1 MEAQRP
7 SAPLSSAQRGIW
19 FAQKLNRF
27 SSIFYDGNY
36 VDIRG
41 RIDVALFDAALRLVI
56 TEADAACTLFPD
68 SNAFEGP
75 SQRFNCPLDWSI
87 TNVDLATEPNPPK
100 DAIRWMRADMER
112 SDDLARGPLFHFIL
126 FKIAPDRFFWFLR
139 FHHIINDGFGAW
151 LFIRRAAE
159 LYATLAHGQ
168 PDAQEALKSVQLL
181 LEQDATYRASAQFEL
196 DRVYWTRRFSDRPV
210 TTTLSTRRIDAT
222 HTRLR
227 ETADLSA
234 LEGSLASVIKH
245 RGLRLSQFI
254 TAVTAAY
261 VSRLAQVEEVILGL
275 PVNTR
280 LSPETKRVV
289 GMAANVVPLR
299 FTVHPRMTFSEL
311 TRAAEIE
318 IGEALRHR
326 FYGTADLR
334 RDIGLMGKDQNLF
347 GPSVNFLNLNRDLSF
362 GEHPATIQNLAV
374 GPVDDLTITVYSG
387 SSLSEMQIHFD
398 ANPEL
403 YSPQELAAHREHF
416 VRFLASVAADPDR
429 SVGEF
434 SLLDDAERLKI
445 LQEWNQTS
453 RTVEEATL
461 PELFE
466 AQVERTPQAVAVVEQ
481 QRSLTYRELN
491 EQANRLAHLL
501 IRKGIG
507 PEDVVAIALPR
518 SLEMIVAV
526 LGIGKAGAA
535 YLPLDPDYPAQRLA
549 FMLEDARP
557 ACVLTST
564 TISDLFDPWPHIV
577 LDEPVTIALLA
588 QNATDNPQDQHRT
601 APLQTQNAAYIIYT
615 SGSSGTPKG
624 VVVAHGG
631 VANLSA
637 VQIHQLAL
645 TSASNVLQFASLGFD
660 AAVWEIAMALVS
672 GASLVIA
679 GQDERSGEA
688 LVASLRRHS
697 VTHVTLPPAVLA
709 GLPEDPQLSLE
720 GLIVAGEACSGEL
733 VERWSAGRRMINAY
747 GPTETTVCATMSEPL
762 SGREEPAIGRPIW
775 NTRVYVLDSSLE
787 PVPVGVSGELYIA
800 GAGLARGYL
809 HRPALTAERFVA
821 DPFGPPGSR
830 MYRSGDVARWR
841 DDGNLEFLGRADAQV
856 KIRGYRIEL
865 GEVEARLREQPGVQD
880 AVVLARQDQPG
891 EKQLVGYVVPA
902 AKQSVYA
909 SVLRQELAQKLPEHM
924 MPAAIVVLEQF
935 PLTPNGKLDRKALP
949 APEYLSHAGYRA
961 PRTPQEEILCAIFA
975 EVLGLERVGLDDNFF
990 ELGGHSLLATRLVS
1004 RIRATLGVEVA
1015 IRRLFESPTVGA
1027 LGPRLREA
1035 GSVRAP
1041 LSRQQRP
1048 QDLPL
1053 SYAQQRLWF
1062 LDRLQ
1067 GGESREYNMPQGLRL
1082 RGKLDE
1088 QALQRALQCIVERH
1102 ESLRTHFAEL
1112 AGRGVQ
1118 VITQQLPVELPVEDL
1133 RALPSEA
1140 LQQQVQAAL
1149 RQQAQQPFDLARGP
1163 LIRLRL
1169 LKLAEQEHILLR
1181 TMHHIVS
1188 DGWSEG
1194 VFNRELKILYE
1205 GYREG
1210 RESPLKPLP
1219 VQYADFALWQ
1229 RGWLEGQDLQE
1240 GLQYWKQQLAG
1251 IPERLELPTD
1261 RPRPAMQ
1268 TFAAEVCHVSVPAQL
1283 TAALKGVSRQNQA
1296 TLYMT
1301 LLSAFALLLSRYSGQ
1316 EDIVVGSPI
1325 ANRQE
1330 AQLEE
1335 LIGFFVNSLVLRM
1348 KVRPQSSFAEL
1359 LREVR
1364 QTALEAYRHQD
1375 IPFERLVEELSPERS
1390 LNTTPI
1396 FQVVFALQNAP
1407 WVSQELKGLEVERVA
1422 ADDLQVRF
1430 DLEVH
1435 AWERDHGVE
1444 IWWLYNRDLFDGW
1457 RVEQMMRH
1465 YLRVLEQVAS
1475 NPEGR
1480 IRQIALLGAGE
1491 VQRILQEWNQTSR
1504 TVEEATLPELFEAQ
1518 VERTPQAVAVV
1529 EQQRSLTYRELNEQA
1544 NRLAHLLIRK
1554 GIGPEDVVAI
1564 ALPRSLEMIVAVL
1577 GIGKAGAAYLPLDP
1591 DYPAQRL
1598 AFMLEDAR
1606 PACVL
1611 TTSQVAQ
1618 RLPEKPER
1626 VLFGEPETE
1635 HVLGQLSSQ
1644 NPTDAQR
1651 TGSLLP
1657 DHPAYVIYTSG
1668 STGTPKGVIV
1678 SHVGIGS
1685 LVEAQV
1691 RQLGITAASRVL
1703 QLASVSFDAALSEIA
1718 MALVSGASLVIAGQD
1733 ERSGEALVASLRR
1746 HSVTHVTLPPA
1757 VLAGLPEDPQLSLEG
1772 LIVAGEACSGELVER
1787 WSAGRRMINAYG
1799 PTETTVCATMSEP
1812 LSGREEPAIGR
1823 PIWNTRV
1830 YVLDSSLEPVPVGVS
1845 GELYIAG
1852 AGLARGYLHRPAL
1865 TAERFV
1871 ADPFGP
1877 PGSRMYRSGDVAR
1890 WRDDGNLEFLGRA
1903 DAQVKIRGYR
1913 IELGEVE
1920 ARLREQPGV
1929 QDAVVLARQDQPGE
1943 KQLVGYVTCA
1953 NQTPMSQSPNS
1964 GPPSQNT
1971 LCTTSCSIW
1980 R

>member
-1 MEAQRP
+1 
-7 SAPLSSAQRGIW
+7 
-19 FAQKLNRF
+19 
-27 SSIFYDGNY
+27 
-36 VDIRG
+36 
-41 RIDVALFDAALRLVI
+41 
-56 TEADAACTLFPD
+56 
-68 SNAFEGP
+68 
-75 SQRFNCPLDWSI
+75 
-87 TNVDLATEPNPPK
+87 
-100 DAIRWMRADMER
+100 
-112 SDDLARGPLFHFIL
+112 
-126 FKIAPDRFFWFLR
+126 
-139 FHHIINDGFGAW
+139 
-151 LFIRRAAE
+151 
-159 LYATLAHGQ
+159 
-168 PDAQEALKSVQLL
+168 
-181 LEQDATYRASAQFEL
+181 
-196 DRVYWTRRFSDRPV
+196 
-210 TTTLSTRRIDAT
+210 
-222 HTRLR
+222 
-227 ETADLSA
+227 
-234 LEGSLASVIKH
+234 
-245 RGLRLSQFI
+245 
-254 TAVTAAY
+254 
-261 VSRLAQVEEVILGL
+261 
-275 PVNTR
+275 
-280 LSPETKRVV
+280 
-289 GMAANVVPLR
+289 
-299 FTVHPRMTFSEL
+299 
-311 TRAAEIE
+311 
-318 IGEALRHR
+318 
-326 FYGTADLR
+326 
-334 RDIGLMGKDQNLF
+334 
-347 GPSVNFLNLNRDLSF
+347 
-362 GEHPATIQNLAV
+362 
-374 GPVDDLTITVYSG
+374 
-387 SSLSEMQIHFD
+387 
-398 ANPEL
+398 
-403 YSPQELAAHREHF
+403 
-416 VRFLASVAADPDR
+416 
-429 SVGEF
+429 
-434 SLLDDAERLKI
+434 
-445 LQEWNQTS
+445 
-453 RTVEEATL
+453 
-461 PELFE
+461 
-466 AQVERTPQAVAVVEQ
+466 
-481 QRSLTYRELN
+481 
-491 EQANRLAHLL
+491 
-501 IRKGIG
+501 
-507 PEDVVAIALPR
+507 
-518 SLEMIVAV
+518 
-526 LGIGKAGAA
+526 
-535 YLPLDPDYPAQRLA
+535 
-549 FMLEDARP
+549 
-557 ACVLTST
+557 
-564 TISDLFDPWPHIV
+564 
-577 LDEPVTIALLA
+577 
-588 QNATDNPQDQHRT
+588 
-601 APLQTQNAAYIIYT
+601 
-615 SGSSGTPKG
+615 
-624 VVVAHGG
+624 
-631 VANLSA
+631 
-637 VQIHQLAL
+637 
-645 TSASNVLQFASLGFD
+645 
-660 AAVWEIAMALVS
+660 
-672 GASLVIA
+672 
-679 GQDERSGEA
+679 
-688 LVASLRRHS
+688 
-697 VTHVTLPPAVLA
+697 
-709 GLPEDPQLSLE
+709 
-720 GLIVAGEACSGEL
+720 
-733 VERWSAGRRMINAY
+733 
-747 GPTETTVCATMSEPL
+747 
-762 SGREEPAIGRPIW
+762 
-775 NTRVYVLDSSLE
+775 
-787 PVPVGVSGELYIA
+787 
-800 GAGLARGYL
+800 
-809 HRPALTAERFVA
+809 
-821 DPFGPPGSR
+821 
-830 MYRSGDVARWR
+830 
-841 DDGNLEFLGRADAQV
+841 
-856 KIRGYRIEL
+856 
-865 GEVEARLREQPGVQD
+865 
-880 AVVLARQDQPG
+880 
-891 EKQLVGYVVPA
+891 
-902 AKQSVYA
+902 
-909 SVLRQELAQKLPEHM
+909 

-1035 GSVRAP
+1035 GSLRAP

-1067 GGESREYNMPQGLRL
+1067 AGESREYNMPQGLRL

-1133 RALPSEA
+1133 RALPSEVQ
-1140 LQQQVQAAL
+1140 QQQVQAAL

-1480 IRQIALLGAGE
+1480 IRQIALLGTGE
-1491 VQRILQEWNQTSR
+1491 VQRILQDWNQTSR

-1618 RLPEKPER
+1618 RLPENRP
-1626 VLFGEPETE
+1626 
-1635 HVLGQLSSQ
+1635 
-1644 NPTDAQR
+1644 
-1651 TGSLLP
+1651 
-1657 DHPAYVIYTSG
+1657 
-1668 STGTPKGVIV
+1668 
-1678 SHVGIGS
+1678 
-1685 LVEAQV
+1685 
-1691 RQLGITAASRVL
+1691 
-1703 QLASVSFDAALSEIA
+1703 VSF
-1718 MALVSGASLVIAGQD
+1718 
-1733 ERSGEALVASLRR
+1733 
-1746 HSVTHVTLPPA
+1746 
-1757 VLAGLPEDPQLSLEG
+1757 
-1772 LIVAGEACSGELVER
+1772 
-1787 WSAGRRMINAYG
+1787 
-1799 PTETTVCATMSEP
+1799 
-1812 LSGREEPAIGR
+1812 
-1823 PIWNTRV
+1823 
-1830 YVLDSSLEPVPVGVS
+1830 
-1845 GELYIAG
+1845 
-1852 AGLARGYLHRPAL
+1852 
-1865 TAERFV
+1865 
-1871 ADPFGP
+1871 
-1877 PGSRMYRSGDVAR
+1877 
-1890 WRDDGNLEFLGRA
+1890 WRA
-1903 DAQVKIRGYR
+1903 
-1913 IELGEVE
+1913 
-1920 ARLREQPGV
+1920 
-1929 QDAVVLARQDQPGE
+1929 
-1943 KQLVGYVTCA
+1943 
-1953 NQTPMSQSPNS
+1953 
-1964 GPPSQNT
+1964 
-1971 LCTTSCSIW
+1971 
-1980 R
+1980 